1 MEVFLFSFVFPGIF
15 IAFAIWKFGGI
26 NLSKIFNVRLL
37 FEKESNNKS
46 TNQNQL
52 SQELRSIG
60 KMSFGIA
67 LFLLIG
73 IFQGI
78 YMGRSRFLYLFNQ
91 HPILFILL
99 SLVFLFSFP
108 FLFFSLA
115 NIAEKT
121 KDSNLKKV
129 TRNNLFT
136 SLLKDRKR
144 NEAIKKLKEA
154 KELRDSGIISNEEF
168 ISISNRYKPFLFDE

>member
-26 NLSKIFNVRLL
+26 NLSKIFNVRFL
-37 FEKESNNKS
+37 FEKESNNLS

-78 YMGRSRFLYLFNQ
+78 YMGHSRFLYLFNQ
-91 HPILFILL
+91 YPFLFILL

-108 FLFFSLA
+108 FLFFVLA
-115 NIAEKT
+115 NIAEKFN
-121 KDSNLKKV
+121 DSSLKSITSK
-129 TRNNLFT
+129 NLF
-136 SLLKDRKR
+136 SRLNKVRKR
-144 NEAIKKLKEA
+144 KEAIKKLKEA
-154 KELRDSGIISNEEF
+154 KELRDSGIISNDEF
-168 ISISNRYKPFLFDE
+168 VKISNKYKSFIFDE